1 MENQSGEIMKT
12 RTKIELS
19 VVVAISALLLYFFS
33 GKEPKQPARA
43 IKQNNNE
50 QIDSIKAVMQLQI
63 DSLKDKQAERRTKII
78 YRTQVIDSLRIIAD
92 TSCRP
97 IIAAFD
103 RKICEYD
110 SLVVDMSR
118 ENVLLTNQ
126 LYQTNIQRMND
137 SLFLADFGRKYD
149 HLDSLYVRQTKK
161 LRRRTVVG
169 YIVCG
174 MMGGVLILK

>member
-1 MENQSGEIMKT
+1 MTT
-12 RTKIELS
+12 RTKIEIS

-33 GKEPKQPARA
+33 GKEQPART

-50 QIDSIKAVMQLQI
+50 QIDSIKAVMQVKI
-63 DSLKDKQAERRTKII
+63 DSLKGRQAERKTKII
-78 YRTQVIDSLRIIAD
+78 YRTKVIDSLKLIAD
-92 TSCRP
+92 TSCYP
-97 IIAAFD
+97 IIAAYD
-103 RKICEYD
+103 MKINDLD

-126 LYQTNIQRMND
+126 LYQTNIQRTND

-149 HLDSLYVRQTKK
+149 HLDSLYIQQGKK
-161 LRRRTVVG
+161 LKKRTIIG

-174 MMGGVLILK
+174 VIGGVAVWK

>member
-1 MENQSGEIMKT
+1 MTT
-12 RTKIELS
+12 RTKIEIS
-19 VVVAISALLLYFFS
+19 VVVAIFAILLYFFS
-33 GKEPKQPARA
+33 GKEQPARP

-50 QIDSIKAVMQLQI
+50 QIDSIKAVMQVQI
-63 DSLKDKQAERRTKII
+63 DSLKDKQAERKTKII
-78 YRTQVIDSLRIIAD
+78 YRTKVIDSLRVIAD

-103 RKICEYD
+103 RKIVEYD

-126 LYQTNIQRMND
+126 LYQTNIQRTND

-149 HLDSLYVRQTKK
+149 HLDSLYIQQVKK
-161 LRRRTVVG
+161 LKKRTVIG

-174 MMGGVLILK
+174 MMGGVLIFK

>member
-1 MENQSGEIMKT
+1 MTT
-12 RTKIELS
+12 RTKIEIS
-19 VVVAISALLLYFFS
+19 VVVAISALLLYFLS
-33 GKEPKQPARA
+33 GKEPEQPGRP
-43 IKQNNNE
+43 IKQQNNE
-50 QIDSIKAVMQLQI
+50 QIGSIKAVMQVQI
-63 DSLKDKQAERRTKII
+63 DSLKNRQAERKTKII

-103 RKICEYD
+103 QKICEYD

-126 LYQTNIQRMND
+126 LYQTNIQRTND

-149 HLDSLYVRQTKK
+149 HLDSLYIKQGKK
-161 LRRRTVVG
+161 LRNRTVIG
-169 YIVCG
+169 YIVSG
-174 MMGGVLILK
+174 LLGGILIFK

>member
-1 MENQSGEIMKT
+1 MKT

-33 GKEPKQPARA
+33 GKEPKQPART

-50 QIDSIKAVMQLQI
+50 QIDSIKAVMQSQI

-78 YRTQVIDSLRIIAD
+78 YRTRIIDSLRVIAD

-103 RKICEYD
+103 RKIIEYD
-110 SLVVDMSR
+110 SLLVDMSR

-126 LYQTNIQRMND
+126 LYQTNIQRTND
-137 SLFLADFGRKYD
+137 SLSLADFGRKYN
-149 HLDSLYVRQTKK
+149 HLDSLYIKQGKK
-161 LRRRTVVG
+161 LRNRTVIG
-169 YIVCG
+169 YIVSVLF
-174 MMGGVLILK
+174 GGILIFK